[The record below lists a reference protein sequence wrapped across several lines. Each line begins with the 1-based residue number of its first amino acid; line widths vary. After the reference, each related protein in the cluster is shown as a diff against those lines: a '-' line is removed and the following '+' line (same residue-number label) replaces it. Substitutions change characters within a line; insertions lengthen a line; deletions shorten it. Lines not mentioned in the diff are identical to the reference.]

1 MHMPEN
7 NSRPKEGAA
16 AARQRPQNNINRQQ
30 FNISPEQVLDN
41 LRRVEGLMSDIM
53 RFMKR

>member
-1 MHMPEN
+1 MPEN